1 MSEYTVS
8 MSELLKNTAETLAPF
23 QIEQV
28 REAKSRR
35 LVVLIVRLLFVSFMF
50 VVAVLPFV
58 ATASGSQQPIELV
71 IVDHLGPA
79 IATMAFAGIILIID
93 ILTPKKRLSAVFGIY
108 LGLVAGLFAALAVG
122 LLIDLIA
129 DSWGLSSGDTALQY
143 LTLIKLATGITLCY
157 LAISIVITT
166 KDDLRLVLPYVEF
179 SRQVRGVR
187 PLLVDTSIIIDGRIE
202 QLASSRFIDAPLIVP
217 QFVIDELHILSDS
230 HDKLKRA
237 RGKRGLSI
245 LANLRAAKD
254 VDVTIETTEPSDGGV
269 DRALLALADSSGY
282 RVLTTDS
289 NLEKIGLIEGVQ
301 VLNLNNLSHAV
312 RTQVVPGAEF
322 EIEIV
327 KHGEADSQG
336 VGYMPDGTMV
346 VIEEA
351 GKYIGSTIRITVNN
365 SLQTSAGRMIFA
377 SPSD

>member
-1 MSEYTVS
+1 MRDVS
-8 MSELLKNTAETLAPF
+8 MPNSEKPEPF
-23 QIEQV
+23 QLEQE
-28 REAKSRR
+28 REARSRR
-35 LVVLIVRLLFVSFMF
+35 LVVLIVRLLFVCFMF

-71 IVDHLGPA
+71 IVDHLGPV
-79 IATMAFAGIILIID
+79 IATMAFATIILIID
-93 ILTPKKRLSAVFGIY
+93 ILTPKKRLSAVFGVY

-166 KDDLRLVLPYVEF
+166 KDDLRLVIPYVEF
-179 SRQVRGVR
+179 TRQVRGVR

-202 QLASSRFIDAPLIVP
+202 QLASSRFVDAPLIVP
-217 QFVIDELHILSDS
+217 QFVIDELHVLSDS

-237 RGKRGLSI
+237 RGRRGLSI

-254 VDVTIETTEPSDGGV
+254 VDVTIEPTDPINDGV
-269 DRALLALADSSGY
+269 DRALLALATSSGY

-289 NLEKIGLIEGVQ
+289 NLEKIGLIEDVT
-301 VLNLNNLSHAV
+301 VLNLNNLALAV
-312 RTQVVPGAEF
+312 RTQAVPGAEF

-327 KHGEADSQG
+327 KHGEAESQG
-336 VGYMPDGTMV
+336 VGYLPDGTMV
-346 VIEEA
+346 VIEDA
-351 GKYIGSTIRITVNN
+351 GKYIGSTTRITVNN
-365 SLQTSAGRMIFA
+365 ALQTSAGRMIFA
-377 SPSD
+377 SLSE

>member
-1 MSEYTVS
+1 MPEPN
-8 MSELLKNTAETLAPF
+8 NTMNDKLTSF
-23 QIEQV
+23 QIEQQ
-28 REAKSRR
+28 RELRSRR
-35 LVVLIVRLLFVSFMF
+35 LVVLIVRLLFLSFMF

-79 IATMAFAGIILIID
+79 IATLAFASIILIID
-93 ILTPKKRLSAVFGIY
+93 ILTPKKRLSAVFGVY

-143 LTLIKLATGITLCY
+143 LTLLKLATGITLCY

-166 KDDLRLVLPYVEF
+166 KDDLRLVLPYIEF
-179 SRQVRGVR
+179 SRQVRGIR

-217 QFVIDELHILSDS
+217 QFVIDELHVLSDS
-230 HDKLKRA
+230 HDKLKRS
-237 RGKRGLSI
+237 RGRRGLSI

-254 VDVTIETTEPSDGGV
+254 VDITIEATDQPEEGV
-269 DRALLALADSSGY
+269 DRALLSMASGSGY

-289 NLEKIGLIEGVQ
+289 NLEKIGLIEGVA
-301 VLNLNNLSHAV
+301 VLNLNNLAQAV
-312 RTQVVPGAEF
+312 RTQAVPGAEF

-327 KHGEADSQG
+327 KHGEAENQG
-336 VGYMPDGTMV
+336 VGYLPDGTMV
-346 VIEEA
+346 VIDDA
-351 GKYIGSTIRITVNN
+351 AHQIGSVIRITVNN
-365 SLQTSAGRMIFA
+365 ALQTAAGRMIFA
-377 SPSD
+377 HKSD

>member
-1 MSEYTVS
+1 MREVS
-8 MSELLKNTAETLAPF
+8 MPNSEKPEPF
-23 QIEQV
+23 QLEQE
-28 REAKSRR
+28 REARSRR
-35 LVVLIVRLLFVSFMF
+35 LVVLIVRLLFVCFMF

-79 IATMAFAGIILIID
+79 IATMAFATIILIID
-93 ILTPKKRLSAVFGIY
+93 ILTPKKRLSAVFGVY

-166 KDDLRLVLPYVEF
+166 KDDLRLVIPYVEF
-179 SRQVRGVR
+179 ARQVRGVR

-202 QLASSRFIDAPLIVP
+202 QLASSRFVDAPLIVP
-217 QFVIDELHILSDS
+217 QFVIDELHVLSDS

-237 RGKRGLSI
+237 RGRRGLSI
-245 LANLRAAKD
+245 LANLRSAKD
-254 VDVTIETTEPSDGGV
+254 VDVTIEPTDPINDGV
-269 DRALLALADSSGY
+269 DRALLALAASSGY

-289 NLEKIGLIEGVQ
+289 NLEKIGLIEGVS
-301 VLNLNNLSHAV
+301 VLNLNNLALAV
-312 RTQVVPGAEF
+312 RTQAVPGAEF

-327 KHGEADSQG
+327 KHGEAESQG
-336 VGYMPDGTMV
+336 VGYLPDGTMV
-346 VIEEA
+346 VIEDA
-351 GKYIGSTIRITVNN
+351 GKYIGSTTKITVNN
-365 SLQTSAGRMIFA
+365 ALQTSAGRMIFA
-377 SPSD
+377 SLSE

>member
-1 MSEYTVS
+1 MPESV
-8 MSELLKNTAETLAPF
+8 KKTAEPLVPF
-23 QIEQV
+23 QLEQERAV
-28 REAKSRR
+28 NSRR
-35 LVVLIVRLLFVSFMF
+35 LIILTVRLLFLSFMF

-58 ATASGSQQPIELV
+58 ATASGSQIPIELI

-79 IATMAFAGIILIID
+79 IATMAFAAIILIID

-143 LTLIKLATGITLCY
+143 LTLLKLVTGITLCY

-166 KDDLRLVLPYVEF
+166 KDDLRLVLPYIEF
-179 SRQVRGVR
+179 SRQVRGIR

-202 QLASSRFIDAPLIVP
+202 ELASSRFIDAPLIVP

-230 HDKLKRA
+230 NEKIKRA

-245 LANLRAAKD
+245 LANLRAARD
-254 VDVTIETTEPSDGGV
+254 VDVTIEATEPIEKGV
-269 DRALLALADSSGY
+269 DRALLALANSSGY

-301 VLNLNNLSHAV
+301 VLNLNNLSQAV

-322 EIEIV
+322 EIIIV
-327 KHGEADSQG
+327 KHGESESQG
-336 VGYMPDGTMV
+336 VGYLPDGTMV

-377 SPSD
+377 SPSN